1 VIPGAAPAIL
11 EPTATAASPAA
22 TVTPVSPIV
31 AGTPG
36 AAAFDAILMMQNVAA
51 TPECLEPEELLT
63 AESLDEEDGEEFDA
77 SLEFL
82 TELMA
87 VAVPVDQGRQFQGGG
102 GGQSDEPA
110 EQLPLGAG
118 AKGGSFLEAARTAVA
133 AMATS
138 AEAEGQNLALTPVVP
153 EVLEPA
159 PTTDT
164 PQNVAKG
171 AEWLVPAHR
180 VSAATEAH
188 ATLATPVRDPRW
200 ADELGARVS
209 LLLRAGESTATL
221 QLTPV
226 DLGPVE
232 VSVTVRD
239 SQATVHFGA
248 SQAETRALLEASLP
262 RLRELLASQG
272 FQLTDASVSSGFSR
286 SPQSGT
292 ASSTRAAGEA
302 ETSTTEARPLRSLSL
317 LDVYA

>member
-11 EPTATAASPAA
+11 EPPATAAPAA
-22 TVTPVSPIV
+22 TPVNPISPIV

-63 AESLDEEDGEEFDA
+63 AESLEDEEGEELDA

-102 GGQSDEPA
+102 GQSDEPA
-110 EQLPLGAG
+110 EELPLPAG
-118 AKGGSFLEAARTAVA
+118 AKSGPFLEAAEAVKTANA
-133 AMATS
+133 AST
-138 AEAEGQNLALTPVVP
+138 ETEGQNVAVTPVVP
-153 EVLEPA
+153 ADLEPA
-159 PTTDT
+159 AAPEAVE
-164 PQNVAKG
+164 NVVRG
-171 AEWLVPAHR
+171 AEWLVTAQR
-180 VSAATEAH
+180 VSTAAETH

-209 LLLRAGESTATL
+209 LLLRAGESSATL

-292 ASSTRAAGEA
+292 ASSTRAAAEA